1 VRIRSV
7 ALVAITTFVL
17 LAASN
22 AQAALVRFTAV
33 GSSEV
38 SGFVEF
44 DDSFFTSPSVSNAA
58 ITDLSLTVQGFSFD
72 SDDVNASGQT
82 LVSTSATLPRI
93 IDGIGTLASNGAQSI
108 AFLTEGAGGTPD
120 DGDAS
125 LLLVT
130 GTGPEQIFAVR
141 FDAAVVA
148 APEPGTLALLALCL
162 ACLGFVGVQPMRP
175 ARQRTPLTV

>member
-1 VRIRSV
+1 MRIRSV
-7 ALVAITTFVL
+7 ALVAIATFVL

-22 AQAALVRFTAV
+22 AQAALVRFTAI

-38 SGFVEF
+38 SGFVDF
-44 DDSFFTSPSVSNAA
+44 DDSFFTTVSVSNAA

-82 LVSTSATLPRI
+82 LVSTSGTLPRI
-93 IDGIGTLASNGAQSI
+93 IDGVGTLAFNGAQSI
-108 AFLTEGAGGTPD
+108 AFRTEGAGGTL

-125 LLLVT
+125 LLLVA
-130 GTGPEQIFAVR
+130 GIGLEQFFAVR
-141 FDAAVVA
+141 FEAAVFA

-162 ACLGFVGVQPMRP
+162 ACLGFVGVRPMRLP
-175 ARQRTPLTV
+175 RQRTR